1 MAQQY
6 PDFDELQRSFQEKLA
21 NLKAEQESL
30 ARRAT
35 DLKPRFDALWQRFL
49 VLGYAE
55 NESPEDSGPMTR
67 EAYRDHLQED
77 IRKMDGLLSEIAE
90 GNEDQAEP
98 CQRHIATMFDKL
110 DRRWATILESQG
122 AAKNDFVQIAE
133 KKQEY
138 VTQFTTNTELSGLE
152 EQERQELLMRFLMLF
167 EEEDRIMKQTEFYL
181 VELNHLL
188 EVKERLLAVST
199 DLLRE

>member
-6 PDFDELQRSFQEKLA
+6 PDFDELQQSFQEKLA

-30 ARRAT
+30 ASRAT
-35 DLKPRFDALWQRFL
+35 DLNPRFDALWQRLL

-122 AAKNDFVQIAE
+122 AAKGEFVEIATR
-133 KKQEY
+133 KQEY
-138 VTQFTTNTELSGLE
+138 VTQFSKSELSGLDE
-152 EQERQELLMRFLMLF
+152 AAKQELLMRFLMLF
-167 EEEDRIMKQTEFYL
+167 EEEDRILKQTEFYL

-199 DLLRE
+199 DLLNE